1 MTRMFEGQTD
11 SSFAQ
16 ASQKSVWAFVFV
28 LQLKWWP
35 NQQCFLKYQWQRA
48 PEQTTRLSD
57 TVQGAHPQWFTFSAN
72 AGSSMV
78 GGGFHAQ
85 KLEFLPTDLQLAFKC
100 IFHCN
105 YNLTVNLNKCF
116 RYLTLTIQ

>member
-78 GGGFHAQ
+78 GGGISCTETGVPAHW
-85 KLEFLPTDLQLAFKC
+85 LA
-100 IFHCN
+100 
-105 YNLTVNLNKCF
+105 VG
-116 RYLTLTIQ
+116 IQMYF